1 MNLSVFVSCRP
12 FPLPGSSAF
21 CRYTDGGAALGTV
34 GTHYIQGFVSLLP
47 TSEATGGN
55 IVLTGS
61 HKRWSELAAK
71 SVAAGWSTED
81 AVERERPPAFT
92 AFLCSFTACQCLKRC
107 FVPNFQG
114 SRPDYAKLLAA
125 DPTLAATV
133 SLIALQVISF
143 ANDLHSC
150 S

>member
-1 MNLSVFVSCRP
+1 MNFSALAACRP

-133 SLIALQVISF
+133 SLIALQVIR
-143 ANDLHSC
+143 
-150 S
+150 

>member
-1 MNLSVFVSCRP
+1 MNFSALAACRP

-92 AFLCSFTACQCLKRC
+92 AFLCAFTACHCLKRC
-107 FVPNFQG
+107 MVNGASFPTFRARG
-114 SRPDYAKLLAA
+114 PTTPSCSRPTRPSRPPSA
-125 DPTLAATV
+125 
-133 SLIALQVISF
+133 
-143 ANDLHSC
+143 
-150 S
+150 